1 MRAFA
6 FAPVFAIAVLAC
18 ESSNNSQGGPAT
30 HVRNIRR
37 MQPDANNATDGPKRP
52 LEWGQLNIL
61 HTKIPTV
68 GSRGLLVA
76 PYIFR
81 IAKCKIDT

>member
-6 FAPVFAIAVLAC
+6 FAPVFAIAALAC
-18 ESSNNSQGGPAT
+18 ESCSNPQGGPAT

-52 LEWGQLNIL
+52 LEWGQLNFL
-61 HTKIPTV
+61 HTTDTHGWLEGFV
-68 GSRGLLVA
+68 SCSL
-76 PYIFR
+76 YIS
-81 IAKCKIDT
+81 IAKCK